1 MGSVEPCER
10 LPGNAD
16 VILSYEELLRENGDL
31 RATIARLEAR
41 LSALEARNGELEARC
56 AQLEARN
63 AELET
68 RNAKL
73 ETRNAELE
81 ARLKQNSSNSSIPPS
96 KNPPNAP
103 APPPKPKSGRKAGGQ
118 VGHPGHHRPLWPV
131 DQMDQ
136 IVDIKPSHC
145 GACGEALAGNDAAPV
160 PPQVAELPPP
170 KIEWTQI
177 NLHAL
182 TCTGCGEVTRAT
194 LPADVPAGM
203 MGPRLQ
209 AFLATCSATYRMS
222 KRQVRN
228 LLKDWFHLDVS
239 LGSIGAA
246 QEAVSQSLAEAV
258 EEART
263 YVERQDAVHADETG
277 WREGRQT
284 AWLWVA
290 SALWVT
296 VFLIHRNRSR
306 KAFEALVRGFD
317 GVLQTD
323 RWNAYAAWSVWKRQ
337 LCWAHLIRDFRA
349 FVDFGGADAQ
359 IGQSLLVQ
367 VEAMF
372 RGWGRVRDGTMS
384 RESFRRALTPV
395 RREVRSLL
403 EQGAQSPT
411 RKVAATSR
419 DLVKLFPALWT
430 FARVPGV
437 EPTNN
442 QAERAIRPAVIW
454 RTTSFGTHSQAGSR
468 FVERML
474 TTIATLHQQGR
485 NVAEFVT
492 EACVARLHGRSS
504 PSLLPPAHLLTAAP

>member
-1 MGSVEPCER
+1 MIP
-10 LPGNAD
+10 
-16 VILSYEELLRENGDL
+16 SYEEILRENGDL
-31 RATIARLEAR
+31 RTTIARLEAR
-41 LSALEARNGELEARC
+41 LASLEARIV
-56 AQLEARN
+56 
-63 AELET
+63 ELET
-68 RNAKL
+68 ENAALKA
-73 ETRNAELE
+73 RNAELE

-103 APPPKPKSGRKAGGQ
+103 APPPKPKSGRKPGGQ
-118 VGHPGHHRPLWPV
+118 TGHPGRHRPVLPV
-131 DQMDQ
+131 EQMDQ
-136 IVDIKPSHC
+136 VVDIRPSHC
-145 GACGEALAGNDAAPV
+145 GHCGSELTGNDPAPL
-160 PPQVAELPPP
+160 PHQVAELPPP
-170 KIEWTQI
+170 KVEWTQF
-177 NLHAL
+177 NLHGL
-182 TCTGCGEVTRAT
+182 TCACCGEVTRAS
-194 LPADVPAGM
+194 LPVGVSVGM
-203 MGPRLQ
+203 LGPRLQ
-209 AFLATCSATYRMS
+209 AFLANCSAAYRMS
-222 KRQVRN
+222 KRQIRS
-228 LLKDWFHLDVS
+228 LLQDWFHLELS
-239 LGSIGAA
+239 LAAIVTA
-246 QEAVSQSLAEAV
+246 QEFVSQSLATAV

-263 YVERQDAVHADETG
+263 YVERQEAVHADETG

-323 RWNAYAAWSVWKRQ
+323 RWNAYAAWPVWMRQ

-349 FVDFGGADAQ
+349 FVDFAGTDAV
-359 IGQSLLVQ
+359 IGRGLLVQ
-367 VEAMF
+367 VEVMF
-372 RGWGRVRDGTMS
+372 RGWGRVRDGTWS
-384 RESFRRALTPV
+384 RESFRRSLTPV

-403 EQGAQSPT
+403 EQGARSPT
-411 RKVAATSR
+411 RKVAATCK
-419 DLVKLFPALWT
+419 DLLKLFPALWT

-454 RTTSFGTHSQAGSR
+454 RTTSFGTHSPAGSR

-492 EACVARLHGRSS
+492 EACVARLHGRLS
-504 PSLLPPAHLLTAAP
+504 PSLLPQAHLCNPAR